1 MNNSNTL
8 AEIQSKYQ
16 DCNLL
21 IPAATSVQ
29 LNPFYKCTV
38 MEVTADI
45 SEKSGDIF
53 NVGKGKVGESNGKA
67 IYEDVFSRA

>member
-1 MNNSNTL
+1 MNNSNIL

-53 NVGKGKVGESNGKA
+53 NVGKGKVGAATGQRVVP
-67 IYEDVFSRA
+67 DL